1 MYEAEDALACA
12 AGECGEGLRGE
23 EVLHADLGAAGAST
37 YQLERCRRNIVGG
50 VVLEVKVLDSFLVG
64 EAYDSAIV
72 GVNSGKMTVAKDGI
86 AFPGVFLIG
95 GLGGPV
101 RRGKYS
107 EHKCKAA
114 AGNPG
119 QHWLNHLWR

>member
-1 MYEAEDALACA
+1 MYEAEDALARP
-12 AGECGEGLRGE
+12 AGECCAGLRGE
-23 EVLHADLGAAGAST
+23 EVLHADLGGAGAST

-50 VVLEVKVLDSFLVG
+50 VVLEVEMLDSFLVG
-64 EAYDSAIV
+64 EAYNSAIV
-72 GVNSGKMTVAKDGI
+72 GVNSGQMTVAQDGI
-86 AFPGVFLIG
+86 AFPGAFLICE
-95 GLGGPV
+95 LGGAV